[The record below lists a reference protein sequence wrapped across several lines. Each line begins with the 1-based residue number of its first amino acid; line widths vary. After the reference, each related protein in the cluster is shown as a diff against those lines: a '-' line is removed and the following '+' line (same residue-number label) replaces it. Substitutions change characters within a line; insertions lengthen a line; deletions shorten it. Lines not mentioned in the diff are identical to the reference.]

1 MDISIFATELA
12 KPEYAG
18 LTDQQAAD
26 AVNAKTVTV
35 RQLVETWRVKQY
47 AIENSIWGKVKV
59 ALRKSDTPDEVYE
72 LCVQLVDWVD
82 DSAGKI
88 QSVDVDLPS
97 VQMMLGGLVQI
108 GLATQEQVA
117 EIIALADATVAW
129 TTHNGLPEIGIGLVI
144 NARKEIAANEV
155 ISG

>member
-1 MDISIFATELA
+1 MDISILATELA

-26 AVNAKTVTV
+26 AVNAKNVTV

-59 ALRKSDTPDEVYE
+59 ALRKSDTPDEVYG

-88 QSVDVDLPS
+88 QTVDVDLPS

-117 EIIALADATVAW
+117 GIIAMANTSIRWVDSVGLGTVGDG
-129 TTHNGLPEIGIGLVI
+129 HVKS
-144 NARKEIAANEV
+144 ARGNI
-155 ISG
+155 

>member
-1 MDISIFATELA
+1 MDISILATELA

-26 AVNAKTVTV
+26 AVNAKAVTV

-59 ALRKSDTPDEVYE
+59 ALRKSDTPDEVYG

-88 QSVDVDLPS
+88 QTVDVDLPS

-117 EIIALADATVAW
+117 AIIALANTSIRWVDSVGLGTVGDGHVKSAR
-129 TTHNGLPEIGIGLVI
+129 GL
-144 NARKEIAANEV
+144 N
-155 ISG
+155 

>member
-1 MDISIFATELA
+1 MDISILATELA
-12 KPEYAG
+12 NPEYAG

-26 AVNAKTVTV
+26 AVNAKTVMV

-47 AIENSIWGKVKV
+47 AIENSIWGSVKV
-59 ALRKSDTPDEVYE
+59 ALRKSDTPDEVYG

-108 GLATQEQVA
+108 GLATQEQ
-117 EIIALADATVAW
+117 IAGLVGLADTSIRWVDSVGLGTVGDG
-129 TTHNGLPEIGIGLVI
+129 HVKS
-144 NARKEIAANEV
+144 ARGNI
-155 ISG
+155 

>member
-1 MDISIFATELA
+1 MNINILAQELT

-26 AVNAKTVTV
+26 AINAKTVTV

-47 AIENSIWGKVKV
+47 AIENSIWGSVKV
-59 ALRKSDTPDEVYE
+59 ALRKSDTPDEVYG

-108 GLATQEQVA
+108 GLATQEQVT
-117 EIIALADATVAW
+117 EIIALADTSIRWVDSVGLGTVGDG
-129 TTHNGLPEIGIGLVI
+129 HVKS
-144 NARKEIAANEV
+144 ARGFI
-155 ISG
+155 